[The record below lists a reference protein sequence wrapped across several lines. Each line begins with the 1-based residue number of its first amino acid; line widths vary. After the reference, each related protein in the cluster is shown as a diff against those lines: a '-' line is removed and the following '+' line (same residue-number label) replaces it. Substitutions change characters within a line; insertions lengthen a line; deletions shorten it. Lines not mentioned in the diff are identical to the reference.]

1 MNIIEQKEGVYT
13 HFATTSLE
21 KPRGYLLIE
30 LPHGSTTTNDF
41 KWYQKRLQGDYPPNI
56 IDFFYVNTDVGSP
69 EIAFEIAQQLK
80 DNYEIHI
87 LRSHIPRTFIDCNRV
102 VGEGISYS
110 KVVSQC
116 YTFLC
121 DQQIGYRVS
130 ICILSCL
137 SKLCQRS
144 VCKNLW

>member
-21 KPRGYLLIE
+21 NPRGYLLIE

-41 KWYQKRLQGDYPPNI
+41 KWYQERLQGDYPPNI

-80 DNYEIHI
+80 DNYEVHI

-102 VGEGISYS
+102 VGEGIS
-110 KVVSQC
+110 
-116 YTFLC
+116 
-121 DQQIGYRVS
+121 
-130 ICILSCL
+130 
-137 SKLCQRS
+137 
-144 VCKNLW
+144 